1 MLIPVRKSYVSQH
14 LLHSLQQSIDDT
26 FWNDDPHLLIWMLHM
41 GGSFSPRGTIR
52 SEYRELL
59 QNQRATRF
67 RGTYGSSEDL
77 VENMRQFI
85 WSEKAYCAQFI
96 ENKKEQQKKEKKARR
111 GVYGPSYH
119 CPRGASKPS

>member
-41 GGSFSPRGTIR
+41 GGSISPRGTIR

-67 RGTYGSSEDL
+67 RGTYGSSDDL
-77 VENMRQFI
+77 VEIMRHFI
-85 WSEKAYCAQFI
+85 WSENAFRAQFI
-96 ENKKEQQKKEKKARR
+96 VFWNELQGFEE
-111 GVYGPSYH
+111 
-119 CPRGASKPS
+119 